1 MVDIGVV
8 SNRPPPHSRDLLPV
22 GLSSRTLIGPRTAG
36 PKVLLI
42 EDDLDISTLYERM
55 LREAGYHLVLAH
67 DGISGLRAMVE
78 SAPNLVLLDLNLPG
92 IDGIEVLKQ
101 MALDSRLR
109 HLKVL
114 VLSNYSEPTTIA
126 ECRRLGARDYVVKS
140 NVTPRE
146 LAQIIAVQLLD

>member
-1 MVDIGVV
+1 MDIGVV
-8 SNRPPPHSRDLLPV
+8 ANGPPPQMPGLLPV
-22 GLSSRTLIGPRTAG
+22 RLNSRTLAGPRTVG

-55 LREAGYHLVLAH
+55 LREAGYQLVLAH

-78 SAPNLVLLDLNLPG
+78 SAPNLVLLDLHLPG

-101 MALDSRLR
+101 MASDGRLR

-114 VLSNYSEPTTIA
+114 VLSNFSEPSTIA

-146 LAQIIAVQLLD
+146 LAQIIAIQLLD